1 MSNVIKLNDNAELHL
16 PCIGA
21 SDLFRIFINNYQTS
35 MSSSQP
41 KIDATPEGCFYM
53 ASVTSAL
60 SGDDFTTWNIDIS
73 REAAAALQV
82 EGISFTEEAKE
93 ALSHE

>member
-16 PCIGA
+16 PSIRGSGQC
-21 SDLFRIFINNYQTS
+21 RIFINNYQTS

-41 KIDATPEGCFYM
+41 KIDATPDGCFYM

>member
-16 PCIGA
+16 PCEGA
-21 SDLFRIFINNYQTS
+21 AGVFRIFMNNYQVS
-35 MSSSQP
+35 LSSEHP
-41 KIDATPEGCFYM
+41 RIDILVSSGFYM
-53 ASVTSAL
+53 ASTS
-60 SGDDFTTWNIDIS
+60 SNGTEDFTGWNIDIS
-73 REAAAALQV
+73 REVAAALQV